1 MQKFLILPI
10 FFLFIFT
17 SCSSKNQS
25 IEEIFQKSSFSQI
38 EGFFEDDLDFAL
50 EVFKKDCQKSK
61 RFEELKNV
69 CAKAM
74 QTNDAKMFF
83 VSNFIPY
90 KLYDENLNDK
100 GIITGYYEPLLYGS
114 LEKTQRYKYPI
125 YKIPKNMILSDDKNL
140 EKFKYI
146 GKIVD
151 KKILPYDTRKE
162 IEENTTNPNLE
173 AIVYVDDKI
182 DLFFLHI
189 QGSGKIQLTNG
200 EMINLGYAGQNGRA
214 YTSIGKYFIEKELIS
229 KEEVSVQ
236 KIKEELLKNPS
247 KIDEILNLNESYVF
261 FELRNEGATG
271 ALGSVLSPKRNLAVD
286 KKYIQLGLPVFINTK
301 NPITKEAINQLMI
314 AADVGGAIKG
324 QIRADF
330 FWGFGEEAL
339 KYAGVMKELGQLY
352 VLKPKD

>member
-1 MQKFLILPI
+1 M
-10 FFLFIFT
+10 
-17 SCSSKNQS
+17 
-25 IEEIFQKSSFSQI
+25 
-38 EGFFEDDLDFAL
+38 
-50 EVFKKDCQKSK
+50 
-61 RFEELKNV
+61 
-69 CAKAM
+69 
-74 QTNDAKMFF
+74 
-83 VSNFIPY
+83 
-90 KLYDENLNDK
+90 
-100 GIITGYYEPLLYGS
+100 
-114 LEKTQRYKYPI
+114 
-125 YKIPKNMILSDDKNL
+125 
-140 EKFKYI
+140 
-146 GKIVD
+146 
-151 KKILPYDTRKE
+151 
-162 IEENTTNPNLE
+162 E

-330 FWGFGEEAL
+330 FWGFGEEAF